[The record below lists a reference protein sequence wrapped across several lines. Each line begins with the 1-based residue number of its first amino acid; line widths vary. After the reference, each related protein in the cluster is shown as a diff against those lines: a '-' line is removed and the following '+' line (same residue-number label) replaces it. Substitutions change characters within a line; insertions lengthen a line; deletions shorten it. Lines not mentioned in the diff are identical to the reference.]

1 MKSLA
6 EDFGIFERAEIT
18 DFAVRMR
25 VQVNGLLPLVKS
37 SAIEYPNGDEVT
49 SFFVYERIEKHCSK
63 CFILDHEV
71 KDCLVAKHQARELL
85 QKEQSTNG
93 SVMDNNMNADRS
105 RPRDNSEAYR
115 FTASRAEE
123 AEHKDLHTSRYDM
136 CRHDARHK
144 IEERRRSRP
153 DQDLSSRRVHK
164 EPPRNWQTRRNR
176 SPTSG
181 SQIHIV
187 AG

>member
-1 MKSLA
+1 MYYL
-6 EDFGIFERAEIT
+6 
-18 DFAVRMR
+18 
-25 VQVNGLLPLVKS
+25 
-37 SAIEYPNGDEVT
+37 
-49 SFFVYERIEKHCSK
+49 
-63 CFILDHEV
+63 
-71 KDCLVAKHQARELL
+71 LL
-85 QKEQSTNG
+85 QLHGFLARTTRKSFGLRTGYPAET
-93 SVMDNNMNADRS
+93 VACCWLADSLFNVKYRS

-164 EPPRNWQTRRNR
+164 EPPRDWQPRRNR